1 MECWHNHLPVPYWIC
16 PLSGLSPS
24 LFFSSFSP
32 LTPFSSPPPPT
43 FYLPL
48 PPPSPLY
55 LLSLPHPSCFPY
67 PCLLF
72 LAPSLFVCL
81 SVGNKSPQIRQ
92 TAVVPLSLSPITA
105 NNTRLVYS
113 SSPQANNPHALRRRY
128 EREKLVAKIPEGTS
142 RHLASLLAKLL
153 RKNPRDRLA
162 HGEWVS
168 WHQTRVTSYT
178 EGGHRKCPIVY
189 TSSEYCEPDSELSS
203 SFFYSSLLSSL
214 SNLLS
219 FSLSF
224 AEDLS
229 VHPFLANPSIQ
240 ASGTYVLEW
249 GFSFSKVRG
258 EPSYLNVLPPTVVG
272 YLMMAPS
279 PPRAKSSPVPIRR
292 HTPSPSRTPYSSRHS
307 HSPVSSCIL
316 YRCVS
321 RV

>member
-1 MECWHNHLPVPYWIC
+1 MLIIPG
-16 PLSGLSPS
+16 PLS
-24 LFFSSFSP
+24 FC
-32 LTPFSSPPPPT
+32 
-43 FYLPL
+43 
-48 PPPSPLY
+48 
-55 LLSLPHPSCFPY
+55 LSLSGQQIPPNKTNSC
-67 PCLLF
+67 
-72 LAPSLFVCL
+72 
-81 SVGNKSPQIRQ
+81 G
-92 TAVVPLSLSPITA
+92 PLSLSPITA

-178 EGGHRKCPIVY
+178 EDGHRKCPIVQALNNVKLTLNCLAASSIALHFRLSP
-189 TSSEYCEPDSELSS
+189 TSSSS
-203 SFFYSSLLSSL
+203 
-214 SNLLS
+214 
-219 FSLSF
+219 SLSF

-249 GFSFSKVRG
+249 GFSFSKVCG

-307 HSPVSSCIL
+307 HSPVSSCIHTVVFL
-316 YRCVS
+316 VFSRESSPKDGKLPALSRCTHAK
-321 RV
+321 

>member
-1 MECWHNHLPVPYWIC
+1 M
-16 PLSGLSPS
+16 
-24 LFFSSFSP
+24 
-32 LTPFSSPPPPT
+32 
-43 FYLPL
+43 
-48 PPPSPLY
+48 
-55 LLSLPHPSCFPY
+55 
-67 PCLLF
+67 
-72 LAPSLFVCL
+72 
-81 SVGNKSPQIRQ
+81 
-92 TAVVPLSLSPITA
+92 
-105 NNTRLVYS
+105 
-113 SSPQANNPHALRRRY
+113 
-128 EREKLVAKIPEGTS
+128 AKIPEGTS

-168 WHQTRVTSYT
+168 WHQTHVTSYT
-178 EGGHRKCPIVY
+178 EDGHRKCPIVY

-214 SNLLS
+214 SNFLS

-307 HSPVSSCIL
+307 HSPVSSCIHTVVFL
-316 YRCVS
+316 VFSRESSPKDGKLPALSRCTHAS
-321 RV
+321 KNLFWRTFCSKL